1 MQNIVETFLSIFDR
15 SYDGAAFPAVD
26 TLSIDQAYAIQADV
40 IGRDKTK
47 KPFFGLVKIKEGK
60 IFYYRV
66 LPKE

>member
-1 MQNIVETFLSIFDR
+1 MITIIHKVNSVSSNGEL
-15 SYDGAAFPAVD
+15 GAF
-26 TLSIDQAYAIQADV
+26 QADV
-40 IGRDKTK
+40 IGLDKTK

>member
-40 IGRDKTK
+40 IGLQAVGKQNFDSQLG
-47 KPFFGLVKIKEGK
+47 GL
-60 IFYYRV
+60 
-66 LPKE
+66 